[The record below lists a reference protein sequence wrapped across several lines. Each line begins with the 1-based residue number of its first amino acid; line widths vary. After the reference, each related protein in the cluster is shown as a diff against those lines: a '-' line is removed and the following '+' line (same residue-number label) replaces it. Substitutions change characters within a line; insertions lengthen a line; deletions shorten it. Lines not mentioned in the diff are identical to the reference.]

1 MIQRIQS
8 LYLLLGAI
16 LMVALAFMNAAWQ
29 SVTID
34 FAWFNMGLNSIII
47 ITVVTAVIA
56 IIRYSNRIHQRN
68 LTLLAQVLT
77 LLTMVLLF
85 GGLMIQGRLQVYT
98 EDATLDTVKILAF
111 VLPIAAYV
119 LFYLAR
125 FAIQKDIKLVKSMDR
140 LR

>member
-56 IIRYSNRIHQRN
+56 IIRYSNRMHQRN

>member
-29 SVTID
+29 SVTIG